1 MSWYLP
7 VGMSCRHFV
16 VLVCWFGLIRRE
28 QVPKQREREREKEG
42 GREINVDT
50 AVPIVIADSK
60 CSCFH
65 VAH

>member
-1 MSWYLP
+1 MVPARWYVMSAFRSSSL
-7 VGMSCRHFV
+7 
-16 VLVCWFGLIRRE
+16 LVWLDKARTGTE
-28 QVPKQREREREKEG
+28 AEREREKEG